1 MRRPMWQNYA
11 RSFLKRITPARVDL
25 LISTADKAPERSE
38 EAKGT
43 VQSNK
48 ASEGLDEHIRLDS
61 DVCSK
66 LRKGGHV

>member
-1 MRRPMWQNYA
+1 MAELCQVFFKKNH
-11 RSFLKRITPARVDL
+11 SCKGL